1 MLTFSKLLILGLRKI
16 KVNIQVLQTQE
27 IKFSKFQE
35 LRSILIKLS
44 FTYSDTLKYVQKR
57 QTDILHTLFVF
68 RFRNKLRFRDNVRQH
83 TTVKMFHRPV
93 EISIQF
99 IITDYHIFHNL
110 FIHNTNVK
118 YLRVPCLQ
126 QGASCN
132 NRLQNL
138 SLMIKVTVNV
148 GWHIKWILCMV
159 NLIRINFCMNLIF
172 WCGFNLAMNRKF

>member
-35 LRSILIKLS
+35 LRSILIKLT
-44 FTYSDTLKYVQKR
+44 FTYYDTLKYVQKQ
-57 QTDILHTLFVF
+57 QTDILHTLFVS

-110 FIHNTNVK
+110 FIYK
-118 YLRVPCLQ
+118 YQCQISKSSMSPTRCI
-126 QGASCN
+126 
-132 NRLQNL
+132 
-138 SLMIKVTVNV
+138 M
-148 GWHIKWILCMV
+148 
-159 NLIRINFCMNLIF
+159 
-172 WCGFNLAMNRKF
+172 